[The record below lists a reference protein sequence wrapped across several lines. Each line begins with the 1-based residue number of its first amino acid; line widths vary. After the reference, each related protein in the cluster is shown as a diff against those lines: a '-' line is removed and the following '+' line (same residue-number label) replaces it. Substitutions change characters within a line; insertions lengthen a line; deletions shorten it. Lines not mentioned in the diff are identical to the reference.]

1 MEAADTRGREAGR
14 PTDIPP
20 RGWKDVLIRTKE
32 EAKADNVP
40 LLAGGVAFFAL
51 LALVP
56 GLVALVS
63 LYGLVADPTEVE
75 RQVRDLLGA
84 APREVRELIRTQLRS
99 IIEGSDTGIGLGA
112 VIGLLLALYSASSG
126 MKHMVSAIN
135 AAYDEQETRK
145 FVKLRLVA
153 LALTFGAVAF
163 LAVTFAVVTLL
174 PALLEG
180 TALGETGRTVINV
193 LRWPVLAAAMVV
205 GLGVLYR
212 FAPDRDE
219 PRWQWVSA
227 GAVVA
232 TLLWVGASIGFSV
245 YAANFGKFNETY
257 GSLGAVIV
265 TMLWLFI
272 TAYVVIGGAELNAE
286 LERQT
291 ARDTTTGRRQP
302 LGHRQAHAADTVGP
316 TAEEVKRGEEAAGE
330 DVTDEVVDL
339 VGAEEAAGA
348 TGRSAGDGRTAEE
361 PEAPDFVTRWREMGT
376 RR

>member
-1 MEAADTRGREAGR
+1 MDAADTRGRQAAR
-14 PTDIPP
+14 STDIPP
-20 RGWKDVLIRTKE
+20 RGWKDVLVRTKE

-40 LLAGGVAFFAL
+40 LMAGGVAFFAL

-63 LYGLVADPTEVE
+63 LYGLVADPSEVE

-84 APREVRELIRTQLRS
+84 APQEVRELIRTQLRS
-99 IIEGSDTGIGLGA
+99 VVEGSDTGIGIGA
-112 VIGLLLALYSASSG
+112 LVGLVLALYSASSG

-135 AAYDEQETRK
+135 AAYDESETRK
-145 FVKLRLVA
+145 FVRLRLVA

-180 TALGETGRTVINV
+180 TALGGTARTVINV
-193 LRWPVLAAAMVV
+193 LRWPLLALAMVV

-219 PRWQWVSA
+219 PRWQWVSS
-227 GAVVA
+227 GAVAA
-232 TLLWVGASIGFSV
+232 TGLWVVASIGFSV
-245 YAANFGKFNETY
+245 YAANFGRFNETY

-291 ARDTTTGRRQP
+291 ARDTTEGRGQP
-302 LGHRQAHAADTVGP
+302 IGRRQAHAADTLGP
-316 TAEEVKRGEEAAGE
+316 TAEEVKRGEEDAGDDVRHEVLDLGTEEQAAAG
-330 DVTDEVVDL
+330 
-339 VGAEEAAGA
+339 GAEDEAKGSPAD
-348 TGRSAGDGRTAEE
+348 DGS
-361 PEAPDFVTRWREMGT
+361 RWRSMGT